1 MFWIVAHM
9 DKLKL
14 IYKLSPIFLLFVT
27 FFACYFAYNCWQG
40 EKIAKEKVTA
50 LTVQI
55 DQLNKNIDKNNQIIA
70 QREQEKS
77 QDAISI
83 KQLHEQMKN
92 AIKNNQCANEY
103 MPDNVINWMR
113 DGKN

>member
-1 MFWIVAHM
+1 MSKWNIALVGA
-9 DKLKL
+9 
-14 IYKLSPIFLLFVT
+14 LLFVS
-27 FFACYFAYNCWQG
+27 YFSFNCWRD
-40 EKIAKEKVTA
+40 EKIAKEKVTT
-50 LTVQI
+50 LTDQI

-92 AIKNNQCANEY
+92 ALKNNQCANEY

-113 DGKN
+113 VGKN

>member
-1 MFWIVAHM
+1 MK

-14 IYKLSPIFLLFVT
+14 IYKLLPIPLAIIT
-27 FFACYFAYNCWQG
+27 AFAIYVAYNCWQD
-40 EKIAKEKVTA
+40 EKIAKEKVIT
-50 LTVQI
+50 LTNQI
-55 DQLNKNIDKNNQIIA
+55 DKLNKNIDKNNQIIA

-103 MPDNVINWMR
+103 MPSNVSDWMR
-113 DGKN
+113 NGKN

>member
-1 MFWIVAHM
+1 MSKLNMSLIVTTII
-9 DKLKL
+9 L
-14 IYKLSPIFLLFVT
+14 FLLSGFSI
-27 FFACYFAYNCWQG
+27 YFAFSCWQD
-40 EKIAKEKVTA
+40 EKTAKEKVIT
-50 LTVQI
+50 LTNQI
-55 DQLNKNIDKNNQIIA
+55 DKLNKNIDKNNQIIA

-113 DGKN
+113 NGKN

>member
-1 MFWIVAHM
+1 MSRWTIALFV
-9 DKLKL
+9 
-14 IYKLSPIFLLFVT
+14 SLLFVS
-27 FFACYFAYNCWQG
+27 YFAFNCWQD
-40 EKIAKEKVTA
+40 EKTAKEKVTT
-50 LTVQI
+50 LT
-55 DQLNKNIDKNNQIIA
+55 NQIIA

-103 MPDNVINWMR
+103 MPSNVSDWMR
-113 DGKN
+113 NGKN